1 MFCTKSPD
9 GTSRQLI
16 DWIYYFFTTV
26 KLKADTDLHS
36 FSAEDIET
44 FRYLA
49 YYFEKDKKER
59 TVYVNIS
66 DYNDLAN
73 QEKKAC
79 SND

>member
-1 MFCTKSPD
+1 M
-9 GTSRQLI
+9 
-16 DWIYYFFTTV
+16 

-49 YYFEKDKKER
+49 YYFEKDKKKK